1 MRKWLF
7 LMGIIHSAA
16 QKKTQGEKIK
26 TRRDFVRLLRFVTF
40 VCEKR

>member
-16 QKKTQGEKIK
+16 QKKTQGEEIK
-26 TRRDFVRLLRFVTF
+26 TRCAFVRLLRFVTF
-40 VCEKR
+40 VCEKQ